1 MYVVVIFM
9 SGLNPSNPS
18 SHASILKAVILVG
31 VLLAMSRL
39 VRLYNH
45 TTDLVVAVVGWVH
58 LVLIA
63 GLVEILFFKSA
74 VYTAN
79 TLDISSDGLARL
91 NLVVPSVSANPLA
104 FLGVA
109 GILSCAVGLAPLWL
123 HFNGFVRT
131 ALMGVYVYEIYLT
144 RTRSALVVG
153 LIIVAVS
160 IILRARRHPLSSL
173 TTAVVFLVGGIVMMP
188 TLLPHLHDFLQRG
201 QTAQQFDS
209 LSGRTVIWK
218 AAYQVW
224 QHNQTFGLG
233 YYSGHRLGIPGLQQT
248 QSNIDNTWLETLVDV
263 GIIGLIPLALFA
275 ITGTWRLWR
284 TKELRGDARLWAMGS
299 ALYILAI
306 SFINPTIQQPG
317 GPQVVLTVL
326 ILACGPRTAVDR
338 KPEKNAWEVAGP
350 WTPPAHGYVGR
361 DPAEPADP
369 ATTSHREA

>member
-1 MYVVVIFM
+1 
-9 SGLNPSNPS
+9 
-18 SHASILKAVILVG
+18 
-31 VLLAMSRL
+31 MSRL

-160 IILRARRHPLSSL
+160 IILRARR
-173 TTAVVFLVGGIVMMP
+173 GI
-188 TLLPHLHDFLQRG
+188 R
-201 QTAQQFDS
+201 
-209 LSGRTVIWK
+209 
-218 AAYQVW
+218 Y
-224 QHNQTFGLG
+224 
-233 YYSGHRLGIPGLQQT
+233 
-248 QSNIDNTWLETLVDV
+248 
-263 GIIGLIPLALFA
+263 
-275 ITGTWRLWR
+275 
-284 TKELRGDARLWAMGS
+284 
-299 ALYILAI
+299 
-306 SFINPTIQQPG
+306 
-317 GPQVVLTVL
+317 
-326 ILACGPRTAVDR
+326 
-338 KPEKNAWEVAGP
+338 
-350 WTPPAHGYVGR
+350 PA
-361 DPAEPADP
+361 
-369 ATTSHREA
+369 